1 MAETMTGGKATGQQ
15 GTKAEVTYMTVDRIP
30 QIPNDSALQKIQQLG
45 KKIPD
50 APIDLPEPTLSDN
63 AWYIGRTRYAMRDDL
78 GEPKES
84 AKQMFWRIAY
94 NIATADRY
102 YLKQQGGKAARQQ
115 GKETEDDK
123 AKAEAA
129 HMKSAREFYKLLS
142 SQKFIANTPTM
153 VNAGKE
159 NQQLSACFVLPVE
172 DSLEGILKTA
182 RDMAMIH
189 KSGGGTGFSFSRL
202 RPKGDIIGSSR
213 GKTTGPIQFMQMY
226 NDMTSSIRQGGV
238 RRGANMGILHYTH
251 PDVLLFAI
259 YKVEE
264 FSLTNF
270 NISVT
275 VDEAFFEQVKTDAE
289 KLPADYEQGF
299 AFDEFVDEVKEAH
312 RTRDVDLKLVLL
324 DGLVKRLREWCSET
338 DTAHGYELVNPRTGE
353 IAGRLNAKKV
363 YDLITRLAHN
373 YGDPGMIMMDRIN
386 ESRANPTPQL
396 GMIEATNPCGE
407 QPLLP
412 YDACTLGSIN
422 LSKFVTKGA
431 SGRKEWDFDGLKKAV
446 HQSIHFLDNVLDM
459 NEYPIDEV
467 RRMTRSIRRIGLGIM
482 GFADALLDMEIG
494 YNSSEGIHAA
504 EEIMRFI
511 QKESDAASVDL
522 AKTRGVFPAFEGS
535 YYDKPGEIKPRNGAR
550 TTIAPTGT
558 ISMLADCSSGCEPL
572 FALTYAKNTIEGKRI
587 FVSSPYFEQALKDR
601 GIYSEELLAKVG
613 DNGGSVQSLDEIP
626 DDMKKIFVVAGDIT
640 PSEHIKVQ
648 AAFQKYVDNAI
659 SKTINFPNSATVQ
672 DVRDAYWQAYE
683 TGCKGITI
691 YRDGSREKQ
700 ILETKKEKSYYDKLA
715 APAASSVQRPVTSN
729 GVTPTVFAAPT
740 VVTDESGKQVPIA
753 LRPRP
758 HVLTGKSY
766 KMATP
771 VGSAF
776 ITLNEDEHGNIFEL
790 FINIGHAGSDIMADA
805 EAIGRL
811 ISLSF
816 RIPSLYSS
824 DRIAQN
830 VAEAL
835 TGIGGSSS
843 AGFGQQRVRSLAD
856 AVSRVIREHEATK
869 RLTRQHAEEASSGQR
884 PTSSHGVAA
893 NGHGDAATT
902 VAASEAVAAAEMG
915 AAQMSLDTI
924 LATTSSKSAA
934 DFCPDCGLA
943 TLRFVEGC
951 QKCENCGFSKC

>member
-1 MAETMTGGKATGQQ
+1 MPEELQAPV
-15 GTKAEVTYMTVDRIP
+15 TKDRPLYMTTDKIP
-30 QIPNDSALQKIQQLG
+30 QIADDPALRKVQQLG
-45 KKIPD
+45 KKIPTVP
-50 APIDLPEPTLSDN
+50 ADLPEPSLSEN
-63 AWYIGRTRYAMRDDL
+63 AWYIGRTRYAMRDEA
-78 GEPKES
+78 GEPAETS
-84 AKQMFWRIAY
+84 KQMFWRIAY

-102 YLKQQGGKAARQQ
+102 YIGRQDGKVAKRQDDAEKAEEAHIKTARQ
-115 GKETEDDK
+115 
-123 AKAEAA
+123 
-129 HMKSAREFYKLLS
+129 FYRLLS
-142 SQKFIANTPTM
+142 SQQFIANTPTM
-153 VNAGKE
+153 VNAGKA

-182 RDMAMIH
+182 HDMAIIH
-189 KSGGGTGFSFSRL
+189 KTGGGTGFSFSRL
-202 RPKGDIIGSSR
+202 RPKDDIIGSSR

-275 VDEAFFEQVKTDAE
+275 VDEAFFEQVKADA
-289 KLPADYEQGF
+289 KHLDADYENEFDFDGF
-299 AFDEFVDEVKEAH
+299 IEEVKEAH

-324 DGLVKRLREWCSET
+324 DGLVKRLQAWCKET
-338 DTAHGYELVNPRTGE
+338 NSDRGYELVNPRTNE
-353 IAGRLNAKKV
+353 VVGRLNAKKL

-373 YGDPGMIMMDRIN
+373 YGDPGMILMDRIN
-386 ESRANPTPQL
+386 NSRANPTPQL

-422 LSKFVTKGA
+422 LAKFVKKGP
-431 SGRKEWDFDGLKKAV
+431 SGRNEWDFDGLKKAV

-467 RRMTRSIRRIGLGIM
+467 RRMTRAIRRIGLGIM
-482 GFADALLDMEIG
+482 GFADALLAMNIG
-494 YNSSEGIHAA
+494 YNTAEGIHAA
-504 EEIMRFI
+504 EEVMRFV
-511 QKESDAASVDL
+511 QKEADNASVDL
-522 AKTRGVFPAFEGS
+522 AKVRGVFPAFEGS
-535 YYDKPGEIKPRNGAR
+535 YYDKPDEIKPRNGAR

-587 FVSSPYFEQALKDR
+587 FQTSPYFVQVLKDR
-601 GIYSEELLAKVG
+601 GLYSEDLLEKIQK
-613 DNGGSVQSLDEIP
+613 NGGSVQGLDEVP
-626 DDMKKIFVVAGDIT
+626 DDIKKVFVVAGDIT
-640 PSEHIKVQ
+640 PSEHINIQ
-648 AAFQKYVDNAI
+648 AAFQRYVDNAI
-659 SKTINFPNSATVQ
+659 SKTINFSNAATVQ

-715 APAASSVQRPVTSN
+715 GGANKPAGRPDGGTS
-729 GVTPTVFAAPT
+729 GVTPTVFASAT
-740 VVTDESGKQVPIA
+740 VVPQESDVQVPIA

-776 ITLNEDEHGNIFEL
+776 ITLNEDEQGNIFEL

-805 EAIGRL
+805 EAMGRL
-811 ISLSF
+811 ISLAF

-830 VAEAL
+830 VSEAL
-835 TGIGGSSS
+835 AGIGGASS

-856 AVSRVIREHEATK
+856 AVARVIREHEATK
-869 RLTRQHAEEASSGQR
+869 RLVKQHAEEVAKSLGHEVR
-884 PTSSHGVAA
+884 AAEHGSA
-893 NGHGDAATT
+893 NGKTNGHAVGSPLTLS
-902 VAASEAVAAAEMG
+902 VEAVATPLEFG
-915 AAQMSLDTI
+915 VSQMSMDKM
-924 LATTSSKSAA
+924 LATTTASKSPA